1 MRKYTVYPK
10 EGKEFKIEAHKYEAT
25 PDGFV
30 LYDYAERPTTDGFL
44 SLHNVAA
51 IIPEGVSEERERERM
66 ICFLI
71 HLKDRPA
78 FKVFAHSFDS
88 EPAVSFKY
96 HHKESYGAPVSK
108 REVEGIYIALS
119 EVVAIVP
126 SDGIGAYRH

>member
-1 MRKYTVYPK
+1 MRKFTVYPK
-10 EGKEFKIEAHKYEAT
+10 EGKEFSLQAFKFEPT
-25 PDGFV
+25 TDGFV
-30 LYDYAERPTTDGFL
+30 LYDYGEKPTADGFL

-51 IIPEGVSEERERERM
+51 IIPDGLPEKDMR
-66 ICFLI
+66 CFLV
-71 HLKDRPA
+71 HLKDRPP
-78 FKVFAHSFDS
+78 FKVFAHSF
-88 EPAVSFKY
+88 EIQPTVSFKY